1 MTSHDSPHEVDGQQV
16 VVRRS
21 ARRHKTVSAYRESG
35 RTVVAIPSGFTPA
48 EEERWIR
55 RMLARLAATERRRCP
70 SEAELT
76 ERAVELARRY
86 LGERAVPVSV
96 HWARNQ
102 EERWGSCTP
111 SRGTVRISERVQGM
125 PLWVIDYVLL
135 HELAH
140 LIVPGHGEEY
150 WALLANYPH
159 TERARGFLLGVTHAV
174 HG

>member
-1 MTSHDSPHEVDGQQV
+1 VTGHDSPHEVDGQQV

-21 ARRHKTVSAYRESG
+21 SRRHTTVSAYREAG
-35 RTVVAIPSGFTPA
+35 RTVVAIPSGFTRA

-55 RMLARLAATERRRCP
+55 RMLARLAATDRRRRP
-70 SEAELT
+70 TAEELT
-76 ERAVELARRY
+76 ARGCDLARRY
-86 LGERAVPVSV
+86 LDDRAVPSSV
-96 HWARNQ
+96 RWVRNQ

-111 SRGTVRISERVQGM
+111 ASRTVRISDRVQGM

-140 LIVPGHGEEY
+140 LIVPGHSEEY
-150 WALLANYPH
+150 WELLARYPH
-159 TERARGFLLGVTHAV
+159 TERARGFLLGVTHAL

>member
-1 MTSHDSPHEVDGQQV
+1 MTSHDSPREVDGQYV

-21 ARRHKTVSAYRESG
+21 HRRQKTVSAYREAG
-35 RTVVAIPSGFTPA
+35 RTVVAIPSGFTRA

-55 RMLARLAATERRRCP
+55 RLLERLAASDRRRCP
-70 SEAELT
+70 TEEELT
-76 ERAVELARRY
+76 IRAGELARRY
-86 LGERAVPVSV
+86 LDERAVPTSV
-96 HWARNQ
+96 CWVGNQ

-111 SRGTVRISERVQGM
+111 AHGTIRISERVQGM

-140 LIVPGHGEEY
+140 LIVPGHDQDY
-150 WALLANYPH
+150 WDLLCEYPH
-159 TERARGFLLGVTHAV
+159 TERARGFLQGVTHAL